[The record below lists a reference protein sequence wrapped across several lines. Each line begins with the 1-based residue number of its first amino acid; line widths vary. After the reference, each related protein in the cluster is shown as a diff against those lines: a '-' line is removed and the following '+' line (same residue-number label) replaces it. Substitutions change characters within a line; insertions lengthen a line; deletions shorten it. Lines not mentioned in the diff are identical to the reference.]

1 MNRKD
6 LQSGKSAYRCQT
18 TSYDE
23 NKKVLTPRNLISEVY
38 KFAMRCLHPVIVP
51 IRYCVL
57 YAMQSGSYIPSP
69 EWLKLYNKMDA
80 QQSEY
85 TWNLLFKP
93 RECRLQHVDQ
103 IFFDFRN
110 SLASRSAIRYTRQPS
125 YEEIPNRAEAGEQVE
140 ENPRSTPYE

>member
-1 MNRKD
+1 
-6 LQSGKSAYRCQT
+6 
-18 TSYDE
+18 
-23 NKKVLTPRNLISEVY
+23 
-38 KFAMRCLHPVIVP
+38 
-51 IRYCVL
+51 
-57 YAMQSGSYIPSP
+57 MQSGSYIPSP

-80 QQSEY
+80 QQSEH

-125 YEEIPNRAEAGEQVE
+125 YEEIPDRAEAGEQVE